1 MRQAYLLP
9 VAAKPTACKNPGED
23 KGIMA
28 EEQVYL
34 RNMRSLRENAKY
46 TQEEVSEKLNIQRAT
61 YCNYEQGY
69 RLPPLD
75 IIIRLARLYNVSVD
89 YLLCCT
95 SEEDI
100 PANYRHLCTS
110 ERRLLE
116 NVCAL
121 TANSQKEV
129 WQFIY
134 FKKKYPS

>member
-1 MRQAYLLP
+1 M
-9 VAAKPTACKNPGED
+9 K
-23 KGIMA
+23 
-28 EEQVYL
+28 EEPVYL
-34 RNMRSLRENAKY
+34 RNMRALRVSAKY
-46 TQEEVSEKLNIQRAT
+46 TQEEVSAKLNIQRAT
-61 YCNYEQGY
+61 YCNYEQGF

-75 IIIRLARLYNVSVD
+75 IIISLARLYQVSVD
-89 YLLCCT
+89 YILSCT

-100 PANYRHLCTS
+100 PANYRHLCAS

>member
-1 MRQAYLLP
+1 MKEEP
-9 VAAKPTACKNPGED
+9 VY
-23 KGIMA
+23 M
-28 EEQVYL
+28 
-34 RNMRSLRENAKY
+34 RNMRALRESAKY
-46 TQEEVSEKLNIQRAT
+46 TQEEVSEKLHIQRTT
-61 YCNYEQGY
+61 YCNYEHGY

-75 IIIRLARLYNVSVD
+75 IIIRLASLYNVSVD

-100 PANYRHLCTS
+100 PANYPHLRTS

-116 NVCAL
+116 NVRSL

>member
-1 MRQAYLLP
+1 
-9 VAAKPTACKNPGED
+9 
-23 KGIMA
+23 MA

>member
-1 MRQAYLLP
+1 M
-9 VAAKPTACKNPGED
+9 K
-23 KGIMA
+23 
-28 EEQVYL
+28 EEPVYL
-34 RNMRSLRENAKY
+34 RNMRLLRESAKY
-46 TQEEVSEKLNIQRAT
+46 TQEEVSKRLNIQRTT
-61 YCNYEQGY
+61 YCNYEQGK

-95 SEEDI
+95 SEEDT
-100 PANYRHLCTS
+100 PANYRHLRTS
-110 ERRLLE
+110 ERRLLD
-116 NVCAL
+116 NVCSL